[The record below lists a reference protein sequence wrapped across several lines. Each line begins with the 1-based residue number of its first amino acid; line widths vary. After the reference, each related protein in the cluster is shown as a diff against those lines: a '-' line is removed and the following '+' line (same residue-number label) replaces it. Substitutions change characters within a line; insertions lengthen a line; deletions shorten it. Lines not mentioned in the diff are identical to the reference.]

1 MNFADWGK
9 LVFFDTEEHE
19 VTAEKSTLA
28 HIPKLADQWKI
39 IFDFKPTDY
48 PTTRG
53 SLHLV
58 WMTSRNSDYTIGIN
72 FWRGTM
78 FLEGNDSYGLRRDQL
93 PKLFEWTRMEFSHEE
108 EDGKYFI
115 ILSVGGKE
123 VGRTVTEDFD
133 FENLEDVKIHT
144 GGGDWGQPGFMR
156 GLLVL
161 EKQ

>member
-1 MNFADWGK
+1 M
-9 LVFFDTEEHE
+9 
-19 VTAEKSTLA
+19 
-28 HIPKLADQWKI
+28 
-39 IFDFKPTDY
+39 
-48 PTTRG
+48 
-53 SLHLV
+53 
-58 WMTSRNSDYTIGIN
+58 
-72 FWRGTM
+72 
-78 FLEGNDSYGLRRDQL
+78 LEGIDWSGLKIDQL

-123 VGRTVTEDFD
+123 VGRTFTEDFD

-144 GGGDWGQPGFMR
+144 GSGDWGQPGFMR